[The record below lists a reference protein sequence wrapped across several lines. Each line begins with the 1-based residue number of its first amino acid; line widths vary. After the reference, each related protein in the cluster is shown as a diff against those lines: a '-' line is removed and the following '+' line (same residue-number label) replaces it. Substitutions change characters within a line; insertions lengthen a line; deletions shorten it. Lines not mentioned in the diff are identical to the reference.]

1 MSDVRTA
8 VLELSP
14 TQLEIVHGILA
25 RVIPDREVWVFGSR
39 VQGRAKPFSDLDLVV
54 MGEQPLSLSTSA
66 ELADA
71 FEQSDLPIK
80 VDVVDWATTGE
91 AFRKIIAEQKVLLKG
106 RI

>member
-1 MSDVRTA
+1 MSDPRTA
-8 VLELSP
+8 DLELSP
-14 TQLEIVHGILA
+14 EQLAIVRSILA

-39 VQGRAKPFSDLDLVV
+39 VQGRAKPFSDLDLAVI
-54 MGEQPLSLSTSA
+54 GDQPLPLSASA

-91 AFRKIIAEQKVLLKG
+91 AFRKIIASQKVRLTG
-106 RI
+106 ET